1 MSTPVRLAR
10 RRLLAL
16 AAAAV
21 VVVAIGAATWSWA
34 NHLEVLPSSLPL
46 ACEGVD
52 PFRCHDDAS
61 RALAVLFAEAP
72 HVRSS
77 LPMEMREVTVA
88 RTDPLDYCRHR
99 HCPYPII
106 ERLELISHQAEV
118 TVRYSEIHSDAVVDT
133 IVISA
138 SRNGHTDVQVRQPI
152 HLRVPV

>member
-1 MSTPVRLAR
+1 LN
-10 RRLLAL
+10 RRLRSFAVVALVSAVLAL
-16 AAAAV
+16 
-21 VVVAIGAATWSWA
+21 GCAATWSWA

-61 RALAVLFAEAP
+61 RALAALFAEAP

-77 LPMEMREVTVA
+77 LPMEIRGATVA
-88 RTDPLDYCRHR
+88 HTDPLDYCRHR
-99 HCPYPII
+99 HCPYVIV
-106 ERLELISHQAEV
+106 ERLERISHQAEV
-118 TVRYSEIHSDAVVDT
+118 TVRYREVQSDAAVDT

-138 SRNGHTDVQVRQPI
+138 YRDGPVDVQVRQPI